1 MKVKYSRTRV
11 TFYDKAVR
19 QGELLT
25 INFFDTPTKK
35 EIKEKLAGMGY
46 CKPMILDVERERNI
60 EGVIDDDL
68 FNEFDLF
75 NENLEG

>member
-19 QGELLT
+19 QGDLQT

-35 EIKEKLAGMGY
+35 EIKEKLIDMGY
-46 CKPMILDVERERNI
+46 NKPMILDVERERNI
-60 EGVIDDDL
+60 ETVIDDNL
-68 FNEFDLF
+68 FSEI
-75 NENLEG
+75 LEG